1 MSMARPGVFSFAVVK
16 DCCSPFTARVS
27 VATVR
32 EPVRSRTTASGMLFA
47 EVTIRC
53 DGALPVS
60 SAHELADAT
69 EAAIHASVGAAD
81 VTVHIEPA

>member
-1 MSMARPGVFSFAVVK
+1 
-16 DCCSPFTARVS
+16 
-27 VATVR
+27 
-32 EPVRSRTTASGMLFA
+32 MLFA